1 MKKSIKNTLTNMSV
15 KKSGFTS
22 IATSIAES
30 IYSYRLVRIVSFITI
45 YRITFI

>member
-1 MKKSIKNTLTNMSV
+1 MSV

-22 IATSIAES
+22 IATSIVES
-30 IYSYRLVRIVSFITI
+30 IYSYHLVKIASFITI